1 MSESTSAGSPAED
14 LSAGKAAWYSGVT
27 RYQWL
32 VLAIASAGWIFDVF
46 EGQLFVIYKTSA
58 MAEVLGVDRT
68 TDDGK
73 SSIDAWSNYALAS
86 FLLGGALG
94 GLVFGMLADRIG
106 RQKSMIWSIA
116 TYSFFTALHYWVTDA
131 WQIVALRF
139 FVAMGVGG
147 EWAIAASLVSE
158 VFPRRART
166 AAGGIFHASSVLGA
180 VFASLCGKLLAESD
194 WRMAFLIGLAPALL
208 IVWIR
213 ASLQESEKWQAVQ
226 SKPDANSPRP
236 GSLSEL
242 LTTAEIR
249 RNALIG
255 LSLASIGL
263 GTYWGIYAW
272 GPELVRRVL
281 TEDVETLTGD
291 ELDRRVVEV
300 MTPHID
306 ETIFEGL
313 GEKPDLSEMTEAQIA
328 VWKVLARLAGAI
340 DEDSVAMRPIKSSE
354 RLLTDTVTAIE
365 DRVPPETLQPL
376 YREIAR
382 SELGSAY
389 RASMGSSAYLWM
401 NFTGGLLGLLCFAP
415 LASYTG
421 RRMAFAVYHT
431 GALVLAPATFLLAGS
446 YESSVWLLSVMAFFV
461 VGMHAGYAIYFPEL
475 FPTRLRATGASF
487 CFNVARLV
495 SAVVIV
501 GRIPLRAELGLRQA
515 VSLMALLFAMGLVV
529 IAFAPETRD
538 TELAD

>member
-1 MSESTSAGSPAED
+1 MSEPSTAEHPPDNSP
-14 LSAGKAAWYSGVT
+14 WYAGVT

-32 VLAIASAGWIFDVF
+32 VLAIASAGWVFDVF
-46 EGQLFVIYKTSA
+46 EGQLFVIYKTPA
-58 MAEVLGVDRT
+58 MAEVLGVDKST
-68 TDDGK
+68 EAGK
-73 SSIDAWSNYALAS
+73 SAIDAWSNYALSS

-116 TYSFFTALHYWVTDA
+116 VYSVFTAMHFWVTDA

-158 VFPRRART
+158 VFPKRART
-166 AAGGIFHASSVLGA
+166 AAGGIFHASSALGA

-226 SKPDANSPRP
+226 SKPSADGPPP
-236 GSLSEL
+236 GSLREL
-242 LTTAEIR
+242 LTKAGLR

-255 LSLASIGL
+255 LCLASIGL

-272 GPELVRRVL
+272 GPELVRLVL
-281 TEDVETLTGD
+281 TEDVDSLSGE
-291 ELDRRVVEV
+291 ELDQRVVRV

-306 ETIFEGL
+306 ESIFKNQ
-313 GEKPDLSEMTEAQIA
+313 EKPVLTGMTESQIA
-328 VWKVLARLAGAI
+328 IWKVLARLAGEV
-340 DEDSVAMRPIKSSE
+340 DETSLAMRPIKDNE
-354 RLLTDTVTAIE
+354 KLLTDTVTVIE
-365 DRVPPETLQPL
+365 NKAGREKLDPL
-376 YREIAR
+376 YRELAR

-415 LASYTG
+415 LATYTS
-421 RRMAFAVYHT
+421 RRMAFAVYHV
-431 GALVLAPATFLLAGS
+431 GALILAPATFLLAGS
-446 YESSVWLLSVMAFFV
+446 YEVSVVLLSVMAFFV

-501 GRIPLRAELGLRQA
+501 GRIPLRAELGLREA
-515 VSLMALLFAMGLVV
+515 VSVMALLFALGLIA

>member
-1 MSESTSAGSPAED
+1 MSEPTIAEPQPDNSP
-14 LSAGKAAWYSGVT
+14 WYAGVT

-32 VLAIASAGWIFDVF
+32 VLAIASAGWVFDVF
-46 EGQLFVIYKTSA
+46 EGQLFVIYKTPA
-58 MAEVLGVDRT
+58 MAEVLGVDKT
-68 TDDGK
+68 TEAGK
-73 SSIDAWSNYALAS
+73 SAIDAWSNYALSS

-116 TYSFFTALHYWVTDA
+116 VYSVFTAMHYWVTDA

-158 VFPRRART
+158 VFPKRART

-180 VFASLCGKLLAESD
+180 IFASLCGKLLAESD

-226 SKPDANSPRP
+226 SKTDTDGPPP
-236 GSLSEL
+236 GSLTEL
-242 LTTAEIR
+242 LRTASLR

-255 LSLASIGL
+255 LCLASIGL

-272 GPELVRRVL
+272 GPELVRLVL
-281 TEDVETLTGD
+281 TEEVDSLSGE
-291 ELDRRVVEV
+291 ELDQRVVSV
-300 MTPHID
+300 MSPHID
-306 ETIFEGL
+306 ESIFD
-313 GEKPDLSEMTEAQIA
+313 EKPDMDLTGVTDAQIA
-328 VWKVLARLAGAI
+328 IAKVVARLVGDI
-340 DEDSVAMRPIKSSE
+340 DESSLAMRPIRDNRK
-354 RLLTDTVTAIE
+354 LLTDTATAIINKAGRE
-365 DRVPPETLQPL
+365 ELEPL
-376 YREIAR
+376 YRELAR

-415 LASYTG
+415 LATYTS
-421 RRMAFAVYHT
+421 RRMAFAVYHV
-431 GALVLAPATFLLAGS
+431 GALILAPATFLLAGS
-446 YESSVWLLSVMAFFV
+446 YEVSVVLLSVMAFFV

-501 GRIPLRAELGLRQA
+501 GRIPLRAELGLREA
-515 VSLMALLFAMGLVV
+515 VSVMALLFALGLIA

>member
-1 MSESTSAGSPAED
+1 MSEPTTAEPQPDNSP
-14 LSAGKAAWYSGVT
+14 WYAGVT

-32 VLAIASAGWIFDVF
+32 VLAIASAGWVFDVF
-46 EGQLFVIYKTSA
+46 EGQLFVIYKTPA
-58 MAEVLGVDRT
+58 MAEVLGVDKT
-68 TDDGK
+68 TAEGK
-73 SSIDAWSNYALAS
+73 SAIDAWSNYALSS

-94 GLVFGMLADRIG
+94 GLIFGMLADRIG

-116 TYSFFTALHYWVTDA
+116 VYSVFTALHYWVTDA

-158 VFPRRART
+158 VFPKRART

-180 VFASLCGKLLAESD
+180 IFASLCGKLLAESD

-226 SKPDANSPRP
+226 SKPDAEGPPP
-236 GSLSEL
+236 GSLREL
-242 LTTAEIR
+242 LTTVGLR
-249 RNALIG
+249 KNALIG
-255 LSLASIGL
+255 LCLASIGL

-272 GPELVRRVL
+272 GPELVRLVL
-281 TEDVETLTGD
+281 TEDVDSLSGE
-291 ELDRRVVEV
+291 ELDQRVVDV

-306 ETIFEGL
+306 ESIFEIFE
-313 GEKPDLSEMTEAQIA
+313 EKPNLSGMTDAQIA
-328 VWKVLARLAGAI
+328 VWKVLARLAGEV
-340 DEDSVAMRPIKSSE
+340 DEMSLAMRPIKDNE
-354 RLLTDTVTAIE
+354 ELLLDTVTAIE
-365 DRVPPETLQPL
+365 DRASRETFEPL
-376 YREIAR
+376 YRELAR

-415 LASYTG
+415 LASYTS
-421 RRMAFAVYHT
+421 RRMAFAVYHV
-431 GALVLAPATFLLAGS
+431 GALILAPATFLLAGS
-446 YESSVWLLSVMAFFV
+446 YATSVVLLSVMAFFV

-501 GRIPLRAELGLRQA
+501 GRIPLRAELGLREA
-515 VSLMALLFAMGLVV
+515 VSVMALLFALGLVA